1 MCCYTEVVIKRDNF
15 VHADRALLYRGQAL
29 LIVLLSMAV
38 VLTIVLSI
46 LSRSITDVTLTTREE
61 EALRAFSAAEA
72 GVEQALIAGAP
83 EGEFGGAQFSADVS
97 SIAQGSQTFVYPI
110 DLPAGDIATVWFVS
124 HDADGNLVCSG
135 DLPCFTGNTMKV
147 CWGKP
152 DGASDQDTTP
162 AIEAS
167 LYYATTPG
175 DYTTVRIARAV
186 ADPNSARRSTNSF
199 GSADLG
205 CGVEGENYAFATT
218 ISFADLGIPLSGGS
232 SVENELQMVR
242 IRMIYNSDQSQPVGF
257 DFNFAGNSPL
267 PSQGRRV
274 DSTGTSGDST
284 RRVEVYRLFSDL
296 PPNFDSALFSPS
308 GLAK

>member
-1 MCCYTEVVIKRDNF
+1 VVRK
-15 VHADRALLYRGQAL
+15 LPSLYRGQAL

-83 EGEFGGAQFSADVS
+83 EGEFSGAQFSAAVT
-97 SIAQGSQTFVYPI
+97 SISEGSQTFVYPI
-110 DLPAGDIATVWFVS
+110 DLPAGDVATVWFVA

-135 DLPCFTGNTMKV
+135 SLPCFSGNTMKV

-152 DGASDQDTTP
+152 GTANDEDVTP
-162 AIEAS
+162 AVEAS
-167 LYYATTPG
+167 IYYATTPG
-175 DYTTVRIARAV
+175 DYTTARIARAT
-186 ADPNSARRSTNSF
+186 ADPNSGRTGTNSF
-199 GSADLG
+199 DQADGG
-205 CGVEGENYAFATT
+205 CSVEGTDYAFSST
-218 ISFADLGIPLSGGS
+218 ISFSDLGVSGQ
-232 SVENELQMVR
+232 LQMAR
-242 IRMIYNSDQSQPVGF
+242 LRMLYNSDTNQPVGF

-267 PSQGRRV
+267 PSQGSRV

-284 RRVEVYRLFSDL
+284 RRVEVFQVYSDL
-296 PPNFDSALFSPS
+296 PPNFDSAVFSPP
-308 GLAK
+308 GLTK

>member
-1 MCCYTEVVIKRDNF
+1 MQSGDM
-15 VHADRALLYRGQAL
+15 LYSGQAL

-83 EGEFGGAQFSADVS
+83 EGEFGGAEFSADVS
-97 SIAQGSQTFVYPI
+97 SIAEGSQTFVYPI

-124 HDADGNLVCSG
+124 HDNDGNLVCSG
-135 DLPCFTGNTMKV
+135 DFPCFTGSAMKV

-152 DGASDQDTTP
+152 DGADNEDTTP

-175 DYTTVRIARAV
+175 DYTTVRIARV
-186 ADPNSARRSTNSF
+186 TADPNSGRRGSNSF
-199 GSADLG
+199 GAADLG
-205 CGVEGENYAFATT
+205 CNVEGVDYAFSTT
-218 ISFADLGIPLSGGS
+218 FSFSDLGIPLSGGS
-232 SVENELQMVR
+232 TVSNELQMAR
-242 IRMIYNSDQSQPVGF
+242 LRMIYNSDQNQPIGL
-257 DFNFAGNSPL
+257 DFNFAGNSLL
-267 PSQGRRV
+267 PSQGKRV
-274 DSTGTSGDST
+274 DSTGVSGDST